1 MVNQHAPS
9 EKENIERLITI
20 PEDIKK
26 VISGKKS
33 ATRRMKRFA
42 DVGEVMILEGQ
53 KFVIEKVYQQALG
66 DITDEDAKKEGY
78 ESFESYKESILSIH
92 PGMPWIPTLKVWV
105 HEFSPIEKA

>member
-1 MVNQHAPS
+1 VVNQHAPS

-42 DVGEVMILEGQ
+42 DVGEVMILEGT
-53 KFVIEKVYQQALG
+53 KIC
-66 DITDEDAKKEGY
+66 
-78 ESFESYKESILSIH
+78 H
-92 PGMPWIPTLKVWV
+92 
-105 HEFSPIEKA
+105 

>member
-1 MVNQHAPS
+1 MVNQHVTS

-66 DITDEDAKKEGY
+66 DITDEDAKK
-78 ESFESYKESILSIH
+78 
-92 PGMPWIPTLKVWV
+92 KVMRV
-105 HEFSPIEKA
+105 LSPIRSQFYRSIQVCHGYLR